1 MTFVRLLALFVPV
14 LVVAWRQPPVRSG
27 SSRGSKAMA
36 AVDRALHIAFG
47 GGVTGVQRL
56 MVAAAFA
63 AAAWVVAVSS
73 AVSC

>member
-1 MTFVRLLALFVPV
+1 M
-14 LVVAWRQPPVRSG
+14 RSS

-63 AAAWVVAVSS
+63 AAAWVVVVSS
-73 AVSC
+73 AVSDGDTGGVASCAAIT